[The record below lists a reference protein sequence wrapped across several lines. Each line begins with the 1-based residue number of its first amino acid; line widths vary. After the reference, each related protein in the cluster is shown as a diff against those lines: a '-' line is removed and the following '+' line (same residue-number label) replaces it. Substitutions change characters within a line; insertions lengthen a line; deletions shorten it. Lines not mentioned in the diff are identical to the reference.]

1 MKKKRG
7 IQSFLVLLMA
17 IICMVVPFSVEAAT
31 QTQDGLTVSLTTDK
45 ENYAQDE
52 DIQVI
57 LSVTNEGNDRS
68 PDCSLCTLTS
78 TPFYPIPFLFT
89 HSFFHIFIVCVAE
102 DFKYCHKNNLQV

>member
-1 MKKKRG
+1 MLHGITFILWEGVMKKKRG
-7 IQSFLVLLMA
+7 IQSFLVLLIA

-57 LSVTNEGNDRS
+57 LSVTNEGNDPVS
-68 PDCSLCTLTS
+68 NISLENI
-78 TPFYPIPFLFT
+78 IPEGYKI
-89 HSFFHIFIVCVAE
+89 S
-102 DFKYCHKNNLQV
+102 DGSSQKM

>member
-7 IQSFLVLLMA
+7 IQSFLILLMT
-17 IICMVVPFSVEAAT
+17 ICMVVPFSVEAAT

-57 LSVTNEGNDRS
+57 LSVTNEGNDPVS
-68 PDCSLCTLTS
+68 NISLENI
-78 TPFYPIPFLFT
+78 IPEGYKI
-89 HSFFHIFIVCVAE
+89 S
-102 DFKYCHKNNLQV
+102 DGSSQKM

>member
-7 IQSFLVLLMA
+7 IQSFLVLLIA

-57 LSVTNEGNDRS
+57 LSVTNEGNDPVSNISLENIFQRDIRS
-68 PDCSLCTLTS
+68 QMDLLKKCSWIC
-78 TPFYPIPFLFT
+78 
-89 HSFFHIFIVCVAE
+89 
-102 DFKYCHKNNLQV
+102 